1 MNNSDLILYLVQQ
14 PITEKEKNIILSQK
28 SDEELE
34 KNENQVKTNE

>member
-14 PITEKEKNIILSQK
+14 LITEKEKNIILSQK